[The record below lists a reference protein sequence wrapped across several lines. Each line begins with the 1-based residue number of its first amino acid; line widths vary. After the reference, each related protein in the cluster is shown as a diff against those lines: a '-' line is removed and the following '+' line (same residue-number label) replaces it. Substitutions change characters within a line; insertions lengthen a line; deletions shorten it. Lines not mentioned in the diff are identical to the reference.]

1 MIFSENPYDRS
12 IERLM
17 TQIPN
22 FKPRGGGL
30 FFSKLAAMVEFT
42 DAVHCHDIGVLLD
55 HVNDFGFIEGAETN
69 EAVGRFFVENY
80 DEYQVS
86 MALEDYINYTY
97 FKSKEEAIIACADEA
112 AARLEQGLIIPALK
126 ETDDLDAL
134 LTKTLNRADKYM
146 PEMKLLVQ
154 VSTTPKYSEM
164 MKPTLNRLCERYRIY
179 TEKFAAKLNC
189 KPEELAPYVYM
200 CITAYTN
207 YMTFGTKEY
216 ILPQLEIVKQAVEK
230 MKNSKENT
238 HEKDV

>member
-1 MIFSENPYDRS
+1 MSYKADTVYESKALKKEVVSAFLSVFTERGLSETSVRDLSFS
-12 IERLM
+12 I
-17 TQIPN
+17 TQN
-22 FKPRGGGL
+22 SGGL
-30 FFSKLAAMVEFT
+30 
-42 DAVHCHDIGVLLD
+42 
-55 HVNDFGFIEGAETN
+55 
-69 EAVGRFFVENY
+69 
-80 DEYQVS
+80 
-86 MALEDYINYTY
+86 YTY

>member
-1 MIFSENPYDRS
+1 MSYKADAVYESKALKKEVVSAFLSVFTERGLSETSVRDLSFS
-12 IERLM
+12 I
-17 TQIPN
+17 TQN
-22 FKPRGGGL
+22 SGGL
-30 FFSKLAAMVEFT
+30 
-42 DAVHCHDIGVLLD
+42 
-55 HVNDFGFIEGAETN
+55 
-69 EAVGRFFVENY
+69 
-80 DEYQVS
+80 
-86 MALEDYINYTY
+86 YTY

-164 MKPTLNRLCERYRIY
+164 MKPTLNRLCERYRVY

>member
-1 MIFSENPYDRS
+1 MSYKADAVYESKALKKEVVSAFLSVFTERGLSETSVRDLSFS
-12 IERLM
+12 I
-17 TQIPN
+17 TQN
-22 FKPRGGGL
+22 SGGL
-30 FFSKLAAMVEFT
+30 
-42 DAVHCHDIGVLLD
+42 
-55 HVNDFGFIEGAETN
+55 
-69 EAVGRFFVENY
+69 
-80 DEYQVS
+80 
-86 MALEDYINYTY
+86 YTY

-238 HEKDV
+238 HEKNV

>member
-1 MIFSENPYDRS
+1 MSYKADAVYESKALKKEVVSAFLSVFTERGLSETSVRDLSFS
-12 IERLM
+12 I
-17 TQIPN
+17 TQN
-22 FKPRGGGL
+22 SGGL
-30 FFSKLAAMVEFT
+30 
-42 DAVHCHDIGVLLD
+42 
-55 HVNDFGFIEGAETN
+55 
-69 EAVGRFFVENY
+69 
-80 DEYQVS
+80 
-86 MALEDYINYTY
+86 YTY

>member
-1 MIFSENPYDRS
+1 MSHKTDTVYESKALKKEVVSAFLSVFTERGLSETSVRDLSFS
-12 IERLM
+12 I
-17 TQIPN
+17 TQN
-22 FKPRGGGL
+22 SGGL
-30 FFSKLAAMVEFT
+30 
-42 DAVHCHDIGVLLD
+42 
-55 HVNDFGFIEGAETN
+55 
-69 EAVGRFFVENY
+69 
-80 DEYQVS
+80 
-86 MALEDYINYTY
+86 YTY

-134 LTKTLNRADKYM
+134 LTNTLKRADKYM

-164 MKPTLNRLCERYRIY
+164 MKPTLNRLGERYRLY
-179 TEKFAAKLNC
+179 TEKFAAKLGC
-189 KPEELAPYVYM
+189 EPQKLAPYVYM

-230 MKNSKENT
+230 MKNSKEKAD
-238 HEKDV
+238 EKNI